1 MALIFDSMSLK
12 QDIAY
17 CPKLSK
23 VFGYVDL
30 GDIPVDDPEQLA
42 SECLVFQIVSYTNYF
57 KCPIGYFFTHSCLTG
72 ELLGQLIN
80 TAIRM
85 LHEIGITVRSLTC
98 DGARSNVKAYEF
110 LGCSLLKNDFR
121 PYFLH
126 MNGVSKVNCILD
138 PAHMLK
144 LARNVLADKG
154 LKSAGGEISFKYI

>member
-1 MALIFDSMSLK
+1 
-12 QDIAY
+12 
-17 CPKLSK
+17 
-23 VFGYVDL
+23 
-30 GDIPVDDPEQLA
+30 
-42 SECLVFQIVSYTNYF
+42 
-57 KCPIGYFFTHSCLTG
+57 
-72 ELLGQLIN
+72 
-80 TAIRM
+80 M

-98 DGARSNVKAYEF
+98 DGARSNVKTYES

-154 LKSAGGEISFKYI
+154 LKSAGGEISFKYIQELHKVQEEERLKLSNKLTGVQLISKIKK